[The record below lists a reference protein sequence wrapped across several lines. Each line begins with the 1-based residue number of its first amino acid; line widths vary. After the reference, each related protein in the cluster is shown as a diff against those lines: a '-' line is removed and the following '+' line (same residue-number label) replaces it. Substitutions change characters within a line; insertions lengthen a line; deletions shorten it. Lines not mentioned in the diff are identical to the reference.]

1 MKTVRLPSSAVKPN
15 CSRIN
20 WCYHPERF
28 SNDIQKLI
36 SRYDLTKKIISC
48 SKHDYMFNLTPSYS
62 YNTEPFSFDETNM
75 LMQLMP
81 DEPDS
86 FYLKAALREFMNTFI
101 VFNSKGDRV
110 YPEDII

>member
-1 MKTVRLPSSAVKPN
+1 MKTIRLRSSAVVPN

-28 SNDIQKLI
+28 ANDIQKLI
-36 SRYDLTKKIISC
+36 SRYDLIKISC
-48 SKHDYMFNLTPSYS
+48 SNHDYMFNLAPSDS
-62 YNTEPFSFDETNM
+62 YLVEPLSFDETNM
-75 LMQLMP
+75 LMHLMP
-81 DEPDS
+81 DESDD

>member
-1 MKTVRLPSSAVKPN
+1 MKIIHLRSSVVEPN

-20 WCYHPERF
+20 WCYPPERF

-36 SRYDLTKKIISC
+36 SRYDVIKIRC
-48 SKHDYMFNLTPSYS
+48 SKHDYMFNLTPSDAYI
-62 YNTEPFSFDETNM
+62 TEPFSFDETNM
-75 LMQLMP
+75 LMQLVMG
-81 DEPDS
+81 ESDS

>member
-1 MKTVRLPSSAVKPN
+1 MKTIHLLSSVVVPN

-20 WCYHPERF
+20 WCYLPERF
-28 SNDIQKLI
+28 SNEIQKLI
-36 SRYDLTKKIISC
+36 SRYDVRKISC
-48 SKHDYMFNLTPSYS
+48 SAHDYMFKLTPSDS
-62 YNTEPFSFDETNM
+62 YITEPFSFDETNM

-81 DEPDS
+81 NESDS

>member
-1 MKTVRLPSSAVKPN
+1 MKTLHLHSSAVVPN

-28 SNDIQKLI
+28 HNDIQKLI
-36 SRYDLTKKIISC
+36 SRYDVRKISC
-48 SKHDYMFNLTPSYS
+48 SEHDYMFSLTPSYLHIA
-62 YNTEPFSFDETNM
+62 EPFSFDETNM

-81 DEPDS
+81 DES
-86 FYLKAALREFMNTFI
+86 EIFYLKAALREFMNTFI
-101 VFNSKGDRV
+101 VFNYKGDRV

>member
-1 MKTVRLPSSAVKPN
+1 MKRVRLPSSAVKPN

-36 SRYDLTKKIISC
+36 SRYDFTKISC
-48 SKHDYMFNLTPSYS
+48 SKHDYMFNIIPSDS
-62 YNTEPFSFDETNM
+62 GAEPFSFDETNM

-81 DEPDS
+81 DES
-86 FYLKAALREFMNTFI
+86 EIFYLKAALREYMNTFTVI
-101 VFNSKGDRV
+101 NSKGDRV

>member
-1 MKTVRLPSSAVKPN
+1 MHTVHLHQAATVPN

-20 WCYHPERF
+20 WSVDPDCLP
-28 SNDIQKLI
+28 NDIQKLI
-36 SRYDLTKKIISC
+36 LKYDITQIAC
-48 SKHDYMFNLTPSYS
+48 SNHDYMFNVTPSYS
-62 YNTEPFSFDETNM
+62 CSTETCSFDETNM

-81 DEPDS
+81 DES
-86 FYLKAALREFMNTFI
+86 VYFYLKAALREFMNTFI

>member
-1 MKTVRLPSSAVKPN
+1 MQTIHLHPSVLDTN

-28 SNDIQKLI
+28 HNDIQKLI
-36 SRYDLTKKIISC
+36 SRYDLTKISC
-48 SKHDYMFNLTPSYS
+48 SKHDYMFNLTPSGS
-62 YNTEPFSFDETNM
+62 WITEPFSFDETNM
-75 LMQLMP
+75 LMQLIS
-81 DEPDS
+81 DES
-86 FYLKAALREFMNTFI
+86 AIFYLKAALREFMNTFI

>member
-1 MKTVRLPSSAVKPN
+1 MQIVHLHFSAVFN

-20 WCYHPERF
+20 WCYNPERF
-28 SNDIQKLI
+28 PNDIQKLI
-36 SRYDLTKKIISC
+36 SHYDLKKISC
-48 SKHDYMFNLTPSYS
+48 SKHDYMFNRTLSGSYV
-62 YNTEPFSFDETNM
+62 TRTFSFDETNM

-81 DEPDS
+81 NESGS

-110 YPEDII
+110 YPEDIV

>member
-1 MKTVRLPSSAVKPN
+1 MQTVRLNSSVVKPN

-28 SNDIQKLI
+28 HNDIQKLI
-36 SRYDLTKKIISC
+36 SHYDVTKISC
-48 SKHDYMFNLTPSYS
+48 SKHDYMFNLMPSGS
-62 YNTEPFSFDETNM
+62 PITEAFSFDETNM
-75 LMQLMP
+75 LMQLIP
-81 DEPDS
+81 DES
-86 FYLKAALREFMNTFI
+86 EIFYLKAALREYVNAFI

>member
-1 MKTVRLPSSAVKPN
+1 MKTVRLSSSVVVPN

-20 WCYHPERF
+20 WCYHPERPC
-28 SNDIQKLI
+28 NDIQKLI
-36 SRYDLTKKIISC
+36 LKHDIRTISC
-48 SKHDYMFNLTPSYS
+48 SNHDYMFNLTPRDS
-62 YNTEPFSFDETNM
+62 YNAQPFSFDETNT
-75 LMQLMP
+75 LMHLMP
-81 DEPDS
+81 NESDS

>member
-1 MKTVRLPSSAVKPN
+1 MKIIHLRSSVVAPN
-15 CSRIN
+15 CSRID

-36 SRYDLTKKIISC
+36 SRYDVTKISC
-48 SKHDYMFNLTPSYS
+48 SKHDYMFNLTPSDAYI
-62 YNTEPFSFDETNM
+62 TEPFSFDETNM

-81 DEPDS
+81 GES
-86 FYLKAALREFMNTFI
+86 AYFYLKAALREFMNTFI

>member
-1 MKTVRLPSSAVKPN
+1 MKTVRLQQSATVPN

-20 WCYHPERF
+20 WSVDSDCLP
-28 SNDIQKLI
+28 NDIQKLI
-36 SRYDLTKKIISC
+36 LKYDITQIAC
-48 SKHDYMFNLTPSYS
+48 SNHDYMFNLTPSYS

-75 LMQLMP
+75 LMQLIP
-81 DEPDS
+81 DES
-86 FYLKAALREFMNTFI
+86 KIFYLKAALREYMNTFI

>member
-1 MKTVRLPSSAVKPN
+1 MQAILLRSSAVKPN

-28 SNDIQKLI
+28 HNDIQKLI
-36 SRYDLTKKIISC
+36 SRYDAIKISC
-48 SKHDYMFNLTPSYS
+48 SKHDYMFNLTPSDAYI
-62 YNTEPFSFDETNM
+62 TEPFSFDETNM
-75 LMQLMP
+75 LMQLIP
-81 DEPDS
+81 DESDS
-86 FYLKAALREFMNTFI
+86 FYLKAALREYVNAFI